1 MASDVNNGFTKDF
14 KVNEEYGVNSLPI
27 KEGLCMKE
35 TGSAKLDTSFSKYY
49 LEASVNG
56 KLTIPGQDSSYCY
69 AYSYNPLDFK
79 YNYGDGECKFTV
91 STYAHDILLC
101 MYPIYVLL
109 LSQLPSQQYS
119 TVQCSAVFLTSRPCD
134 DCVFLSTD

>member
-1 MASDVNNGFTKDF
+1 M
-14 KVNEEYGVNSLPI
+14 NEEYGVNSPSI
-27 KEGLCMKE
+27 EEGVCTKD

-49 LEASVNG
+49 LEASVSG
-56 KLTIPGQDSSYCY
+56 KLTIPGKDSSACY
-69 AYSYNPLDFK
+69 AYSFNPLDFK

-101 MYPIYVLL
+101 MCPIDVLL
-109 LSQLPSQQYS
+109 LSQLPSQHYS
-119 TVQCSAVFLTSRPCD
+119 TVQYSTVFLTSRPCD